1 MSASLNESAREEM
14 LDGLRATI
22 RDQGTWAE
30 ERAVTSLLH
39 ALELTGGARHRA
51 VTLAMSLVAGARAK
65 RDERPF
71 LDAFLQE
78 FGLSNQEGIALM
90 CIAEALLRIPDDATA
105 DRLIAEKL
113 ATGDWSAHAGR
124 SESLFVNASTWG
136 LMLTGG
142 ILDLDPAIKSDAGG
156 WMRTMTRKAGE
167 PLVRMAVR
175 RAMKI
180 IGGEF
185 VVGRSI
191 EEALARSAREPD
203 VGLCSFDMLG
213 EGARTSAD
221 AKRYLESYRHAIQV
235 IGQAAAGAAAGTA
248 PHLVSSISIKL
259 SALEPRYN
267 LLQRERVLQRLT
279 PPLRA
284 LAVQAAGLGIQLTID
299 AEEADRLDLSL
310 DLIEAVAADPATRD
324 WPGLGL
330 AVQAYGKRAL
340 GVIDWLAALA
350 RKSGRRMSVRLVKG
364 AYWDSEIK
372 RAQERGLAGYPV
384 FTRKLTTDVS
394 YLACAGRL
402 FKHNDVIYP
411 QFATHNAHSIAA
423 VLQLAQ
429 PGANYE
435 FQRLHGMGQLL
446 YAEAARQIPDFPR
459 VRVYAPVGE
468 HKDLLA
474 YLVRRLLE
482 NGANTSFVNRFMDEQ
497 VPVAEI
503 VRDPISELER
513 APSFAHSRL
522 PVPSALYPDRRNSA
536 GIDMGNPLE
545 VQALRDELA
554 QRSSPESST
563 AAPGSTAPGATAP
576 GATAPGEH
584 SITNPADRRVRVG
597 TARDATPAQIVSAFD
612 RGAAAQVEWDHAGG
626 EARARCLE
634 KAADLLEARRA
645 GLHALLVSEA
655 GKTITDAVS
664 EVREAVDFCR
674 YYALQARAKFAAP
687 SLLEG
692 PTGEVNELSL
702 HGRGVFACISP
713 WNFPL
718 AIFTGQVAAAL
729 AAGNAVVAKPA
740 EPTPLIAQACVAMLH
755 EAGVPAD
762 VLHVLPSAGRAFGE
776 VAFVHGALAG
786 VAMTGSTATA
796 LTINRALAARSGAI
810 VPLIA
815 ETGGLNA
822 MIVDSTALPEQVVDD
837 AVTSAF
843 MSAGQRCSA
852 LRLMFVQ
859 DDIADQIIE
868 MIAGAMDELVIG
880 DPADFATDVGPVIT
894 AAAAQQLARHAER
907 MRAEARI
914 TKVCPLGPAHANG
927 SFFAPHLIELDN
939 AAQLTREE
947 FGPML
952 HVVRYKS
959 TQITQ
964 VLQAIRSSGFGLT
977 LGVQTRLESFWKQV
991 FAATSVGNTYINR
1004 NMIGAV
1010 VGVQPFGG
1018 SGLSGTGPKAGGPH
1032 YVARFAN
1039 EKTLTVN
1046 TTATGGNAALLNLG

>member
-1 MSASLNESAREEM
+1 MAAHLNETPQTPA
-14 LDGLRATI
+14 LDELRRAI
-22 RDQGTWAE
+22 RDQGDWPE
-30 ERAVTSLLH
+30 DRAVTGLLH

-51 VTLAMSLVAGARAK
+51 VATAMALVDGARAR

-142 ILDLDPAIKSDAGG
+142 ILELDPSIKTDTAG
-156 WMRTMTRKAGE
+156 WMRKFTRKAGE
-167 PLVRMAVR
+167 PLVRLAVR
-175 RAMKI
+175 RAMRI

-191 EEALARSAREPD
+191 EEALARSAREAE

-213 EGARTSAD
+213 EGARTQQD
-221 AKRYLESYRHAIQV
+221 AQRYLRSYEHAIDV
-235 IGQAAAGAAAGTA
+235 IGAAASGRPA
-248 PHLVSSISIKL
+248 QEASSISIKL
-259 SALEPRYN
+259 SALESRYS
-267 LLQRERVLQRLT
+267 LLQHDQVMRRLV
-279 PPLRA
+279 PQGLA
-284 LAVQAAGLGIQLTID
+284 LARRAADLGIQLTID

-310 DLIEAVAADPATRD
+310 DVIEALAKDPATRH

-340 GVIDWLAALA
+340 GVIDWAAATA
-350 RKSGRRMSVRLVKG
+350 RATGRRMTVRLVKG

-372 RAQERGLAGYPV
+372 RAQERGLNGYPV
-384 FTRKLTTDVS
+384 YTRKVTTDVS

-402 FKHNDVIYP
+402 FSHADVIYP
-411 QFATHNAHSIAA
+411 QFATHNAHSIAS
-423 VLQLAQ
+423 VLELA
-429 PGANYE
+429 PAGADYE
-435 FQRLHGMGQLL
+435 FQRLHGMGRLL
-446 YAEAARQIPDFPR
+446 YAEAARKIARFPR

-482 NGANTSFVNRFMDEQ
+482 NGANTSFVNRFMDEE

-503 VRDPISELER
+503 VRDPISEIERLETY
-513 APSFAHSRL
+513 AHPRL
-522 PVPSALYPDRRNSA
+522 PLPAALYSDRRNSH
-536 GIDMGNPLE
+536 GVDLGNPRE
-545 VQALRDELA
+545 VEAMRREI
-554 QRSSPESST
+554 S
-563 AAPGSTAPGATAP
+563 AARPVKPVAGPIIDGILLPGSTHAV
-576 GATAPGEH
+576 
-584 SITNPADRRVRVG
+584 TNPADRRDQVG
-597 TARDATPAQIVSAFD
+597 STRDATPVEITRAFD
-612 RGAAAQVEWDHAGG
+612 SGCAAQPAWDLAGG
-626 EARARCLE
+626 EQRAALLE
-634 KAADLLEARRA
+634 KASDLLDA
-645 GLHALLVSEA
+645 GSADFHQLLVQEA
-655 GKTITDAVS
+655 GKTLSDAIA

-674 YYALQARAKFAAP
+674 YYALRARRQFGSP
-687 SLLEG
+687 ERLEG
-692 PTGEVNELSL
+692 PTGESNELSL

-718 AIFTGQVAAAL
+718 AIFAGQVTAAL

-740 EPTPLIAQACVAMLH
+740 EPTPLIAARFIKLLH
-755 EAGVPAD
+755 EAGIPPQ
-762 VLHVLPSAGRAFGE
+762 VLHLAPAPGRLFGE
-776 VAFVHGALAG
+776 VAFAHPALAG

-796 LTINRALAARSGAI
+796 LTINRTLAARGGAI

-815 ETGGLNA
+815 ETGGMNA

-837 AVTSAF
+837 VISSAF

-852 LRLMFVQ
+852 LRLLFLQ
-859 DDIADQIIE
+859 DDIAEQVLE

-880 DPADFATDVGPVIT
+880 DPADFKTDLGPVIN
-894 AAAAQQLARHAER
+894 AAAADGLAQHVKR
-907 MRAEARI
+907 MRREARI
-914 TKVCPLGPAHANG
+914 VKACTLSEAQAHG
-927 SFFAPHLIELDN
+927 SFFAPHLIELKS
-939 AAQLTREE
+939 AGQLTREE
-947 FGPML
+947 FGPIL
-952 HVVRYKS
+952 HVVRYKAAD
-959 TQITQ
+959 IVE
-964 VLQAIRSSGFGLT
+964 VLQGIRDTHYGLT
-977 LGVQTRLESFWKQV
+977 LGVQTRLESFWREV
-991 FAATSVGNTYINR
+991 FTNTSIGNTYVNR

-1018 SGLSGTGPKAGGPH
+1018 TGLSGTGPKAGGPH
-1032 YVARFAN
+1032 YLSRFAS
-1039 EKTLTVN
+1039 ERTLTVN
-1046 TTATGGNAALLNLG
+1046 TTATGGNAALLNLGH

>member
-1 MSASLNESAREEM
+1 MAAKLNQPSGSDSLEA
-14 LDGLRATI
+14 LRQTI
-22 RDQGTWAE
+22 RDQGTWTE
-30 ERAVTSLLH
+30 ERAVSGLLH

-51 VTLAMSLVAGARAK
+51 VALAMALVEGARAR

-113 ATGDWSAHAGR
+113 ATGDWSSHAGR

-142 ILDLDPAIKSDAGG
+142 ILELDPSIQADAGG
-156 WMRTMTRKAGE
+156 WLRTLTRKAGE
-167 PLVRMAVR
+167 PLVRLAVR

-191 EEALARSAREPD
+191 EEALTRSAREPE

-213 EGARTSAD
+213 EGARTQHD
-221 AKRYLESYRHAIQV
+221 AQRYLESYQHAIGV
-235 IGQAAAGAAAGTA
+235 IGAQATGRPA
-248 PHLVSSISIKL
+248 HEVSSISIKL

-267 LLQRERVLQRLT
+267 LLQRDRVMQRLV

-284 LAVQAAGLGIQLTID
+284 LAAQAAGLGIQLTID

-310 DLIEAVAADPATRD
+310 GLIEALARDPATRD

-340 GVIDWLAALA
+340 GVIDWVAALA
-350 RKSGRRMSVRLVKG
+350 RECGRRMTVRLVKG

-372 RAQERGLAGYPV
+372 RSQERGLAGYPV

-402 FKHNDVIYP
+402 FKHVQVIYP
-411 QFATHNAHSIAA
+411 QFATHNAHSIAS
-423 VLQLAQ
+423 VLQLAP
-429 PGANYE
+429 PGADYE
-435 FQRLHGMGQLL
+435 FQRLHGMGRLL
-446 YAEAARQIPDFPR
+446 YAEAVRQVVNFPR

-482 NGANTSFVNRFMDEQ
+482 NGANTSFVNRFMDED

-503 VRDPISELER
+503 VRDPITELER
-513 APSFAHSRL
+513 AESFAHARL
-522 PVPSALYPDRRNSA
+522 PIPAALYADRRNSL
-536 GIDMGNPLE
+536 GIDLGEPLE
-545 VQALRDELA
+545 VQDLRRQLA
-554 QRSSPESST
+554 AHS
-563 AAPGSTAPGATAP
+563 AAPAGAMTTSV
-576 GATAPGEH
+576 ATPTTTPAAAYP
-584 SITNPADRRVRVG
+584 ITNPADRRIQVG
-597 TARDATPAQIVSAFD
+597 MSRDATPAEIGAAFD
-612 RGAAAQVEWDHAGG
+612 AADAAQPAWDRAGG
-626 EARARCLE
+626 AQRAACLE
-634 KAADLLEARRA
+634 KASDLLEARRA
-645 GLHALLVSEA
+645 DLHALLVREA
-655 GKTITDAVS
+655 GKTITDAIS

-674 YYALQARAKFAAP
+674 YYALHARGQFAAP
-687 SLLEG
+687 RRLDG
-692 PTGEVNELSL
+692 PTGELNELSL

-718 AIFTGQVAAAL
+718 AIFAGQVGAAL

-740 EPTPLIAQACVAMLH
+740 EPTPLIAQAFVNILH
-755 EAGVPAD
+755 ESGVPTN
-762 VLHVLPSAGRAFGE
+762 VLHVTPSPGRVFGE
-776 VAFVHGALAG
+776 AAFAHGALAG

-815 ETGGLNA
+815 ETGGMNA

-852 LRLMFVQ
+852 LRLLFLQ
-859 DDIADQIIE
+859 EEIATQVIE

-880 DPADFATDVGPVIT
+880 DPADFATDLGPVIT
-894 AAAAQQLARHAER
+894 PGAAQQLALHVQR
-907 MRAEARI
+907 MRQEARI
-914 TKVCPLGPAHANG
+914 VKVCGLGAEHAHG
-927 SFFAPHLIELDN
+927 SFFAPHLIELEN

-947 FGPML
+947 FGPIL
-952 HVVRYKS
+952 HVVRYRS
-959 TQITQ
+959 TQIPQ
-964 VLQAIRSSGFGLT
+964 VLQSIRASGFGLT
-977 LGVQTRLESFWKQV
+977 LGVQTRLESFWKEI
-991 FAATSVGNTYINR
+991 FEGTSVGNTYVNR

-1018 SGLSGTGPKAGGPH
+1018 TGLSGTGPKAGGPH
-1032 YVARFAN
+1032 YVVRFAN
-1039 EKTLTVN
+1039 ERTLTVN

>member
-1 MSASLNESAREEM
+1 MSASLNQPSRA
-14 LDGLRATI
+14 DGLETLRGAI
-22 RDQGTWAE
+22 RDQGTWTE

-51 VTLAMSLVAGARAK
+51 VTLAMSLVEGARSR
-65 RDERPF
+65 RDQRPF

-142 ILDLDPAIKSDAGG
+142 ILDLDPAIKTDAGG
-156 WMRTMTRKAGE
+156 WLRTLTRKAGE
-167 PLVRMAVR
+167 PLVRLAVR

-191 EEALARSAREPD
+191 EEALARSGREPD
-203 VGLCSFDMLG
+203 LGLCSFDMLG
-213 EGARTSAD
+213 EGARTRDD
-221 AKRYLESYRHAIQV
+221 AERYLKSYQHAIGV
-235 IGQAAAGAAAGTA
+235 IGSKAGGRA
-248 PHLVSSISIKL
+248 PHLASSISIKL

-267 LLQRERVLQRLT
+267 LLQHERVMQRLV
-279 PPLRA
+279 PPLKG
-284 LAVQAAGLGIQLTID
+284 LAAQAAALGIQLTID

-310 DLIEAVAADPATRD
+310 DLIQALAEDSATRD

-330 AVQAYGKRAL
+330 AVQAYGKRTL
-340 GVIDWLAALA
+340 GVIDWVAALS
-350 RKSGRRMSVRLVKG
+350 RQCGRRMSVRLVKG

-372 RAQERGLAGYPV
+372 RAQERGLPGYPV
-384 FTRKLTTDVS
+384 YTRKLTTDVS

-402 FKHNDVIYP
+402 FKHSDVIYP

-423 VLQLAQ
+423 VLQLAP

-446 YAEAARQIPDFPR
+446 YAEAARQVANFPR

-482 NGANTSFVNRFMDEQ
+482 NGANTSFVNRFMDEE
-497 VPVAEI
+497 VAVAEI
-503 VRDPISELER
+503 VRDPITELER
-513 APSFAHSRL
+513 LSSYAHSRL
-522 PVPSALYPDRRNSA
+522 PLPPALYPDRHNSA
-536 GIDMGNPLE
+536 GIDMGNPPE
-545 VQALRDELA
+545 VQALREELA
-554 QRSSPESST
+554 ARSQPKSGQTPSVRD
-563 AAPGSTAPGATAP
+563 PGAYA
-576 GATAPGEH
+576 
-584 SITNPADRRVRVG
+584 ITNPADRRIRVG
-597 TARDATPAQIVSAFD
+597 TAQDATPAEIAAAFD
-612 RGAAAQVEWDHAGG
+612 RAAAAQASWDHAGG
-626 EARARCLE
+626 EFRATCLE
-634 KAADLLEARRA
+634 KASNLLEARRA
-645 GLHALLVSEA
+645 DFHALLVREA
-655 GKTITDAVS
+655 GKTILDAVS

-674 YYALQARAKFAAP
+674 YYALQARQQFSTP
-687 SLLEG
+687 RGMEG
-692 PTGEVNELSL
+692 PTGELNELSL

-718 AIFTGQVAAAL
+718 AIFTGQVVAAL

-740 EPTPLIAQACVAMLH
+740 EPTPLIAQACVDILH
-755 EAGVPAD
+755 ESGVPAE
-762 VLHVLPSAGRAFGE
+762 VLHLVVSPGRAFGE
-776 VAFVHGALAG
+776 VAFAHKMLAG

-796 LTINRALAARSGAI
+796 LTINRALAAREGAI

-852 LRLMFVQ
+852 LRLMFLQ
-859 DDIADQIIE
+859 EEIADQVIE
-868 MIAGAMDELVIG
+868 MLAGAMDELIIG

-894 AAAAQQLARHAER
+894 AAAAAGLARHAER
-907 MRAEARI
+907 MRAEARVV
-914 TKVCPLGPAHANG
+914 KVCDLGSAHANG
-927 SFFAPHLIELDN
+927 SFFPPHLIELKD
-939 AAQLTREE
+939 ASQLTREE

-959 TQITQ
+959 TQILE
-964 VLQAIRSSGFGLT
+964 VLKSIRASGFGLT
-977 LGVQTRLESFWKQV
+977 LGVQTRLESFWKEV
-991 FAATSVGNTYINR
+991 FQGTVVGNTYINR

>member
-1 MSASLNESAREEM
+1 VAASLNQPSSSDSPEA
-14 LDGLRATI
+14 LRQTI
-22 RDQGTWAE
+22 RNQGTWTE
-30 ERAVTSLLH
+30 ERAATALLH

-51 VTLAMSLVAGARAK
+51 VTLAMALVEGARAR

-113 ATGDWSAHAGR
+113 ATGDWSSHAGR

-142 ILDLDPAIKSDAGG
+142 ILELDPSIQADAGG
-156 WMRTMTRKAGE
+156 WLRTLTRKAGE
-167 PLVRMAVR
+167 PLVRLAVR

-191 EEALARSAREPD
+191 EEALTRSAREPELA
-203 VGLCSFDMLG
+203 LCSFDMLG
-213 EGARTSAD
+213 EGARTGQD
-221 AKRYLESYRHAIQV
+221 AQRYLKSYQHAIDV
-235 IGQAAAGAAAGTA
+235 IGSRAAGRPT
-248 PHLVSSISIKL
+248 HEVSSISIKL

-267 LLQRERVLQRLT
+267 LLQRDRVMQRLV
-279 PPLRA
+279 PPLKA
-284 LAVQAAGLGIQLTID
+284 LAAQAAALGIQLTID

-310 DLIEAVAADPATRD
+310 DLIDALARDSATRD
-324 WPGLGL
+324 WPGLGM

-340 GVIDWLAALA
+340 GVIDWAAALA
-350 RKSGRRMSVRLVKG
+350 RECSRRVTVRLVKG

-372 RAQERGLAGYPV
+372 RGQERGLTGYPV

-402 FKHNDVIYP
+402 FKHVDVIYP

-423 VLQLAQ
+423 ILQLA
-429 PGANYE
+429 PAGANYE
-435 FQRLHGMGQLL
+435 FQRLHGMGRLL
-446 YAEAARQIPDFPR
+446 YAEAARQVADFPR

-482 NGANTSFVNRFMDEQ
+482 NGANTSFVNRFMDEE

-503 VRDPISELER
+503 VRDPITELER
-513 APSFAHSRL
+513 AESFAHARL
-522 PVPSALYPDRRNSA
+522 PIPAALYPDRRNSH
-536 GIDMGNPLE
+536 GIDLGDPRE
-545 VQALRDELA
+545 VQSLREQLAASAASQHGALGA
-554 QRSSPESST
+554 G
-563 AAPGSTAPGATAP
+563 AAAIGAAAN
-576 GATAPGEH
+576 GAHP
-584 SITNPADRRVRVG
+584 ITNPADRRIVVG
-597 TARDATPAQIVSAFD
+597 MSRDATPVEIGTAFD
-612 RGAAAQVEWDHAGG
+612 AAAAAQAAWDHAGG
-626 EARARCLE
+626 EARAACLE
-634 KAADLLEARRA
+634 KASDLLEARRA
-645 GLHALLVSEA
+645 DLQALLVREA
-655 GKTITDAVS
+655 GKTITDAIS

-674 YYALQARAKFAAP
+674 YYALRAREQFAAP
-687 SLLEG
+687 RRLEG
-692 PTGEVNELSL
+692 PTGELNELSL

-718 AIFTGQVAAAL
+718 AIFAGQVSAAL

-740 EPTPLIAQACVAMLH
+740 EPTPLIAQAFVSILH
-755 EAGVPAD
+755 ESGVPPKA
-762 VLHVLPSAGRAFGE
+762 LHLVPSPGRAFGD
-776 VAFVHGALAG
+776 VAFAHEALAG

-796 LTINRALAARSGAI
+796 LIINRALAARGGAI

-815 ETGGLNA
+815 ETGGMNA

-852 LRLMFVQ
+852 LRLLFLQ
-859 DDIADQIIE
+859 EEIADQVIE
-868 MIAGAMDELVIG
+868 MIAGAMDELIIG
-880 DPADFATDVGPVIT
+880 NPADFATDVGPVISE
-894 AAAAQQLARHAER
+894 AAVQQLTRHAER
-907 MRAEARI
+907 MRQEARI
-914 TKVCPLGPAHANG
+914 IKVCDLGTDLAHG
-927 SFFAPHLIELDN
+927 SFFAPHLIELKN

-952 HVVRYKS
+952 HVVRYRS
-959 TQITQ
+959 TQISQ
-964 VLQAIRSSGFGLT
+964 VLQSIRASGFGLT
-977 LGVQTRLESFWKQV
+977 LGVQTRLESFWKEI
-991 FAATSVGNTYINR
+991 FEATAVGNTYVNR

-1018 SGLSGTGPKAGGPH
+1018 TGLSGTGPKAGGPH

-1039 EKTLTVN
+1039 ERTLTVN

>member
-1 MSASLNESAREEM
+1 MAANPNPPVPGDSLEA
-14 LDGLRATI
+14 LRHAI
-22 RDQGTWAE
+22 RNSGTWSE
-30 ERAVTSLLH
+30 DRAVTRLLH
-39 ALELTGGARHRA
+39 SLELTGGARHRA
-51 VTLAMSLVAGARAK
+51 VAVAMDLVQGARER

-142 ILDLDPAIKSDAGG
+142 ILELDLSIKEDAGG
-156 WMRTMTRKAGE
+156 WMRKLTRKAGE
-167 PLVRMAVR
+167 PLVRLAVR

-191 EEALARSAREPD
+191 EEALARSAREAE

-213 EGARTSAD
+213 EGARTGED
-221 AKRYLESYRHAIQV
+221 AERYLKSYQHAIAV
-235 IGQAAAGAAAGTA
+235 IGAAAAGRPAHEA
-248 PHLVSSISIKL
+248 SSISIKL

-267 LLQRERVLQRLT
+267 LLQHERVMQRLVPKVQSLT
-279 PPLRA
+279 A
-284 LAVQAAGLGIQLTID
+284 QAAALGIQLTID

-310 DLIEAVAADPATRD
+310 DIIEALARDTATRG

-330 AVQAYGKRAL
+330 AIQAYGKRAL
-340 GVIDWLAALA
+340 DVIDWVAATA
-350 RKSGRRMSVRLVKG
+350 RRYGRQMTVRLVKG

-372 RAQERGLAGYPV
+372 RGQERGLDGYPV
-384 FTRKLTTDVS
+384 YTRKVTTDVS
-394 YLACAGRL
+394 YLACAGRI
-402 FKHNDVIYP
+402 FKHTDVLYA
-411 QFATHNAHSIAA
+411 QFATHNAHSIAT
-423 VLQLAQ
+423 VLELA
-429 PGANYE
+429 PRSANFE
-435 FQRLHGMGQLL
+435 FQRLHGMGRLL
-446 YAEAARQIPDFPR
+446 YAEAARKVAHFPR

-482 NGANTSFVNRFMDEQ
+482 NGANTSFVNRFMDEE

-503 VRDPISELER
+503 VRDPITELER
-513 APSFAHSRL
+513 LESFAHSKL
-522 PVPSALYPDRRNSA
+522 PVPASLYADRRNSR
-536 GIDMGNPLE
+536 GIDLGNPDE
-545 VQALRDELA
+545 VQVLREELTARAALPSAGPLINGK
-554 QRSSPESST
+554 SPSGNVH
-563 AAPGSTAPGATAP
+563 PV
-576 GATAPGEH
+576 
-584 SITNPADRRVRVG
+584 TNPADRRIVVG
-597 TARDATPAQIVSAFD
+597 SARDSSASEIVAAFD
-612 RGAAAQVEWDHAGG
+612 GAAAAYAAWDRLGG
-626 EARARCLE
+626 EARAACLDR
-634 KAADLLEARRA
+634 AADLLDQRRA
-645 GLHALLVSEA
+645 DFHALLVREA
-655 GKTITDAVS
+655 GKTIGDAIS
-664 EVREAVDFCR
+664 EVREAIDFCR
-674 YYALQARAKFAAP
+674 YYALQARKQFSARR
-687 SLLEG
+687 LDG
-692 PTGEVNELSL
+692 PTGELNELSL

-718 AIFTGQVAAAL
+718 AIFAGQVTAAL

-740 EPTPLIAQACVAMLH
+740 EPTPLVAAAFVKLLH
-755 EAGVPAD
+755 EAGVPAAA
-762 VLHVLPSAGRAFGE
+762 LQLTPAPGRLFGE
-776 VAFVHGALAG
+776 VAFAHPALAG

-815 ETGGLNA
+815 ETGGMNA
-822 MIVDSTALPEQVVDD
+822 LIVDSTALPEQVVDD

-852 LRLMFVQ
+852 ARVLFLQ
-859 DDIADQIIE
+859 EEIADQVLD

-880 DPADFATDVGPVIT
+880 DPSSLDTDVGPVIT
-894 AAAAQQLARHAER
+894 AAAADGLNRHVER
-907 MRAEARI
+907 MRKEARI
-914 TKVCPLGPAHANG
+914 VKACSLGGAQAHG
-927 SFFAPHLIELDN
+927 SFFAPHLIELKN

-947 FGPML
+947 FGPVL
-952 HVVRYKS
+952 HAVRYRS
-959 TQITQ
+959 SDIEQ
-964 VLQAIRSSGFGLT
+964 VLSAIRASGYGLT
-977 LGVQTRLESFWKQV
+977 LGVQTRLESFWKEIFEQT
-991 FAATSVGNTYINR
+991 AIGNTYVNR

-1018 SGLSGTGPKAGGPH
+1018 TGLSGTGPKAGGPH
-1032 YVARFAN
+1032 YLARFAT
-1039 EKTLTVN
+1039 ERTLTVN
-1046 TTATGGNAALLNLG
+1046 TTATGGNAALLNLGG